1 MARLAGGFDGERTW
15 NMAKIIKRFLAVA
28 IIAGTMSGCGYAGVA
43 AAGDAAIVARND
55 WILMGLLR
63 KVYICRITP
72 TGLTQC
78 SSSEDP

>member
-1 MARLAGGFDGERTW
+1 MTKAIKRLA
-15 NMAKIIKRFLAVA
+15 A
-28 IIAGTMSGCGYAGVA
+28 IAIMGACLGGCGYAGVA

-55 WILMGLLR
+55 WILFGLLR

-78 SSSEDP
+78 SASESP